1 MAYAAFGLFAL
12 LLLYLLARGFAAVPA
27 PQLAHG
33 LKTFAAAFTALAG
46 TGLLFTGRIG
56 LAFVTLAA
64 TAVAVRA
71 LIWGPRGA
79 DPLRGRSAGAGDGSS
94 VETEWLAMRLDHATG
109 EVEGWVKHGT
119 AANRELASL
128 GLSALLRLLDELRR
142 EDPPSLPLLEAYL
155 DRRFP
160 DWRDSVHSAAGA
172 GPAAGPASLDERTAL
187 EILGLAP
194 GATEAEIKAAHRT
207 LMARLHPD
215 HGGSAWLAAQLN
227 QARDHLL
234 HRRR

>member
-1 MAYAAFGLFAL
+1 MAYAALGLLVL
-12 LLLYLLARGFAAVPA
+12 LLLYGLARGFLAVPA

-71 LIWGPRGA
+71 LILGPRGA
-79 DPLRGRSAGAGDGSS
+79 DPLRGKPATDQSS

-109 EVEGWVKHGT
+109 EVEGWVRRGS
-119 AANRELASL
+119 AAGRELASL
-128 GLSALLRLLDELRR
+128 GRGALLRLLAELER
-142 EDPPSLPLLEAYL
+142 EDPPAVPLLEAYL

-160 DWRDSVHSAAGA
+160 DWRDSVRSEAGA
-172 GPAAGPASLDERTAL
+172 GPAKGSASLDERTAL

-194 GATEAEIKAAHRT
+194 GATEAEIKAAHRA

>member
-79 DPLRGRSAGAGDGSS
+79 DPLRGRSAGSGDGSS

-128 GLSALLRLLDELRR
+128 GLSALLRLFDELRR

-160 DWRDSVHSAAGA
+160 DWRDEGAAAGPVPPP
-172 GPAAGPASLDERTAL
+172 PAAGMDERMAL

-194 GATEAEIKAAHRT
+194 GATEAEIKAAHRA
-207 LMARLHPD
+207 LMGRLHPD
-215 HGGSAWLAAQLN
+215 HGGSVWLAAQLN
-227 QARDHLL
+227 RARDYLL
-234 HRRR
+234 RRPR

>member
-79 DPLRGRSAGAGDGSS
+79 DPLRGRSAGSGDGSS

-160 DWRDSVHSAAGA
+160 DWRDEGAAAGSIPPP
-172 GPAAGPASLDERTAL
+172 PAAGLDERTAL

-194 GATEAEIKAAHRT
+194 GATEAEIKAAHRA
-207 LMARLHPD
+207 LMGRLHPD
-215 HGGSAWLAAQLN
+215 HGGSVWLAAQLN
-227 QARDHLL
+227 RARDYLL

>member
-1 MAYAAFGLFAL
+1 MAYLAFGLLAL
-12 LLLYLLARGFAAVPA
+12 LLLYGLARGFLAVPA

-46 TGLLFTGRIG
+46 TGLLFTGRLG

-71 LIWGPRGA
+71 LLLGARGA
-79 DPLRGRSAGAGDGSS
+79 DALRGRPATDQSS
-94 VETEWLAMRLDHATG
+94 IETEWLAMRLDHARG
-109 EVEGWVKHGT
+109 EVEGWVKHG
-119 AANRELASL
+119 AAAGRELASL
-128 GLSALLRLLDELRR
+128 GLGALLRLLAELQR

-160 DWRDSVHSAAGA
+160 DWRDGAEAGPGSAA
-172 GPAAGPASLDERTAL
+172 PAAGLDEKTAL
-187 EILGLAP
+187 AILGLAH
-194 GATEAEIKAAHRT
+194 GASEAEIKAAHRT
-207 LMARLHPD
+207 LMSRLHPD

-227 QARDHLL
+227 QARDFLL
-234 HRRR
+234 NRR

>member
-1 MAYAAFGLFAL
+1 MAYLAFGLLAL
-12 LLLYLLARGFAAVPA
+12 LLLYGLGRGFLAVPA

-71 LIWGPRGA
+71 LLLGPRGA
-79 DPLRGRSAGAGDGSS
+79 DPLRGRHAADQSS

-109 EVEGWVKHGT
+109 EVEGWVKHGS
-119 AANRELASL
+119 AAGRELASL
-128 GLSALLRLLDELRR
+128 GRGALLRLLTELQR

-160 DWRDSVHSAAGA
+160 DWRDDARDA
-172 GPAAGPASLDERTAL
+172 GPGPTAASAGLDERTAL

-194 GATEAEIKAAHRT
+194 GASEAEIKAAHRT
-207 LMARLHPD
+207 LMSRLHPD

-227 QARDHLL
+227 QARDYLL
-234 HRRR
+234 HRR

>member
-1 MAYAAFGLFAL
+1 MMAYTAFGLLAL
-12 LLLYLLARGFAAVPA
+12 LVLYLLARGFIAVPA

-46 TGLLFTGRIG
+46 TGLLFTGRVG

-71 LIWGPRGA
+71 LLVGPRGA
-79 DPLRGRSAGAGDGSS
+79 DPLRGRPADESS
-94 VETEWLAMRLDHATG
+94 VETEWLTMRLDHATG
-109 EVEGWVKHGT
+109 EVEGWVKQGS
-119 AANRELASL
+119 AAGRELASL
-128 GLSALLRLLDELRR
+128 GLGALLRLLAELQR
-142 EDPPSLPLLEAYL
+142 EDPPALPLLEAYL

-160 DWRDSVHSAAGA
+160 DWRDGVGAEAGA
-172 GPAAGPASLDERTAL
+172 GATNAPAVLDERTAL

-194 GATEAEIKAAHRT
+194 GASEAEIKAAHRA

-227 QARDHLL
+227 QARDYLL
-234 HRRR
+234 RKR